1 MSKKQKNYPVTKSEE
16 WLFSIL
22 DGAKLAA
29 APVTIHLSSS
39 AVSCLIGIGK
49 DHTAEILIDKETLGV
64 LESRNVEYKRQM
76 AAEAL
81 ACEAAGPVALTP
93 VGEAVQKLIPEG
105 GWAAPRQPFLVGPT
119 SVDSHATRTC
129 HALAAILECLPHS
142 EYATSLSASA
152 WELLHQI
159 GRYEDGFEMGEE
171 GGQQLRSSG
180 GHRSGVEEQE
190 RWE

>member
-16 WLFSIL
+16 WLSSIL
-22 DGAKLAA
+22 GGEKLAP
-29 APVTIHLSSS
+29 APDAIQPSGHT
-39 AVSCLIGIGK
+39 ACCLIGCNK
-49 DHTAEILIDKETLGV
+49 DHTAEIYTDKETLGA
-64 LESRNVEYKRQM
+64 LESRNVEYKRNL

-81 ACEAAGPVALTP
+81 ACEAACPVVLTP
-93 VGEAVQKLIPEG
+93 VGEAMQKLIPEG

-129 HALAAILECLPHS
+129 HALAAILECLPPS

-171 GGQQLRSSG
+171 GGQP
-180 GHRSGVEEQE
+180 
-190 RWE
+190 